1 MNPPAASSVTEL
13 YIYYRVDDVDTAVER
28 AHAMQH
34 ALATRSG
41 IRGRLLQ
48 RRDDAHTLM
57 EIYNGITDAPAFEA
71 ALQAAV
77 AACGLDALVQPGT
90 ARHVERFTCV

>member
-1 MNPPAASSVTEL
+1 MNTAALPSVTEL
-13 YIYYRVDDVDTAVER
+13 YIYYRVHDTDAAIER

-34 ALATRSG
+34 ALAAQSG

-48 RRDDAHTLM
+48 RRDDPDTLM
-57 EIYNGITDAPAFEA
+57 EIYTGITDVAAFEA
-71 ALQAAV
+71 ALAAAV
-77 AACGLDALVQPGT
+77 TACGLDTLIQPGA